1 MLRTNKAALW
11 AAFFVILYS
20 ITIMTEEFKNWNFRA
35 LILLPMIAVI
45 SSMMAIEV
53 DIYAILTIGIINF
66 IPILISYLFARFLLS
81 KASKLQSHIV
91 AVISPLTISF
101 CTSFWYLMRVVNPVA
116 SSPGIEHL
124 AIPQMILIGAI
135 GFGLLSIP
143 LFFIIEKQS

>member
-1 MLRTNKAALW
+1 MGG
-11 AAFFVILYS
+11 FICSFVPHN
-20 ITIMTEEFKNWNFRA
+20 TMTDKFKNWNFRA
-35 LILLPMIAVI
+35 LILLPVIAVI
-45 SSMMAIEV
+45 SSIMSIEM
-53 DIYAILTIGIINF
+53 DIYAILTVGVINL

-81 KASKLQSHIV
+81 KATKLQSHIV

-101 CTSFWYLMRVVNPVA
+101 CTSFWYLMRVVNPVT

-143 LFFIIEKQS
+143 LVFILEKQS

>member
-1 MLRTNKAALW
+1 
-11 AAFFVILYS
+11 
-20 ITIMTEEFKNWNFRA
+20 MTEEFKNWNFRA

>member
-1 MLRTNKAALW
+1 MGG
-11 AAFFVILYS
+11 FFCYFIFFN
-20 ITIMTEEFKNWNFRA
+20 IMTEKFKNWNFRA

-45 SSMMAIEV
+45 SSIMAIEV

-81 KASKLQSHIV
+81 KASKLQSHII
-91 AVISPLTISF
+91 AVMSPLMISF

-143 LFFIIEKQS
+143 LVFILEKQS

>member
-1 MLRTNKAALW
+1 MLSIKKAALW

-20 ITIMTEEFKNWNFRA
+20 ITMTEKFKNWNFRA
-35 LILLPMIAVI
+35 MITLPVIAVI

-53 DIYAILTIGIINF
+53 DILAILTIGTINF

-101 CTSFWYLMRVVNPVA
+101 CTSFWYLMRVVNPVVT
-116 SSPGIEHL
+116 SPGIEHL

-135 GFGLLSIP
+135 GFGLLSI
-143 LFFIIEKQS
+143 LLVFIIEKQA

>member
-1 MLRTNKAALW
+1 M
-11 AAFFVILYS
+11 
-20 ITIMTEEFKNWNFRA
+20 IT
-35 LILLPMIAVI
+35 LPVIAVI

-53 DIYAILTIGIINF
+53 DILAILTIGTINF

-101 CTSFWYLMRVVNPVA
+101 CTSFWYLMRVVNPVVT
-116 SSPGIEHL
+116 SPGIEHL

-135 GFGLLSIP
+135 GFGLLSI
-143 LFFIIEKQS
+143 LLVFIIEKQA

>member
-1 MLRTNKAALW
+1 MGG
-11 AAFFVILYS
+11 FFVILYS

>member
-1 MLRTNKAALW
+1 
-11 AAFFVILYS
+11 
-20 ITIMTEEFKNWNFRA
+20 MTEEFKNWNFRA

-91 AVISPLTISF
+91 AVMSPLTISF